1 MRPEE
6 LRKQLHGVCVIS
18 ITPFKEDGSFDAKGY
33 EKNLEFILKGGL
45 DKTNATIVVGGSTGE
60 CGAMNPAERKE
71 VLECALAVCG
81 GRLPVIAGCNST
93 NVREAIELA
102 QHAEAHGA
110 AGVMALS
117 PYYYPAKDEECIYAF
132 YKALAENTGLG
143 ILLYNNFE
151 VMNIDCPIS
160 VLKRLKEFP
169 NVVGMKECTPCL
181 LYTSATAPKRLL
193 AAGIFDSLAKLPEV
207 VHNTQI
213 ESYQDCTLEKYICTV
228 NSRAIYEFLMG
239 EGPRVY
245 DQGLASG
252 RFTDVI
258 LTNLLHTSVVSGFSC
273 GVNQLALAHGLY
285 DFLRRSFTAQAAH
298 LLHGE
303 IVAVG
308 ILMQLKFNRMADAYV
323 LGVRR
328 LMAHMQLPT
337 RLPDLGFEPTPEN
350 LQLLVDY
357 LLPATGLSPAD
368 EPRLRAAIAEI
379 C

>member
-1 MRPEE
+1 MKRKNKPIRRPDAVQPLPLPADAGEIAFA
-6 LRKQLHGVCVIS
+6 HGVSRRVVVVDAAESPLFEQIIYIVRDDAAS
-18 ITPFKEDGSFDAKGY
+18 GGITAADLVQQARDAVGRVPAVPAPRPRQKSY
-33 EKNLEFILKGGL
+33 TGL
-45 DKTNATIVVGGSTGE
+45 LIWLFSV
-60 CGAMNPAERKE
+60 
-71 VLECALAVCG
+71 
-81 GRLPVIAGCNST
+81 
-93 NVREAIELA
+93 
-102 QHAEAHGA
+102 
-110 AGVMALS
+110 AGV
-117 PYYYPAKDEECIYAF
+117 
-132 YKALAENTGLG
+132 
-143 ILLYNNFE
+143 
-151 VMNIDCPIS
+151 
-160 VLKRLKEFP
+160 
-169 NVVGMKECTPCL
+169 
-181 LYTSATAPKRLL
+181 L

-239 EGPRVY
+239 EGSRVY

>member
-1 MRPEE
+1 MKPEE

-93 NVREAIELA
+93 NVREAVELA

-169 NVVGMKECTPCL
+169 NVVGMKECTPAFFKMTRVVQEIGDRVSVVNGHGEFLEPFAALAGTAGFISSMANFVPEKAAAIWAARSAGDYTRAKEIRDTMVPYMDLAGKYSGQGGEYKVISL
-181 LYTSATAPKRLL
+181 L
-193 AAGIFDSLAKLPEV
+193 
-207 VHNTQI
+207 
-213 ESYQDCTLEKYICTV
+213 KYI
-228 NSRAIYEFLMG
+228 
-239 EGPRVY
+239 
-245 DQGLASG
+245 
-252 RFTDVI
+252 TDEV
-258 LTNLLHTSVVSGFSC
+258 GSC
-273 GVNQLALAHGLY
+273 GGWPRIPCVPLTGEEKAEVRGVLKAIGL
-285 DFLRRSFTAQAAH
+285 
-298 LLHGE
+298 
-303 IVAVG
+303 
-308 ILMQLKFNRMADAYV
+308 
-323 LGVRR
+323 
-328 LMAHMQLPT
+328 
-337 RLPDLGFEPTPEN
+337 
-350 LQLLVDY
+350 
-357 LLPATGLSPAD
+357 
-368 EPRLRAAIAEI
+368 
-379 C
+379 